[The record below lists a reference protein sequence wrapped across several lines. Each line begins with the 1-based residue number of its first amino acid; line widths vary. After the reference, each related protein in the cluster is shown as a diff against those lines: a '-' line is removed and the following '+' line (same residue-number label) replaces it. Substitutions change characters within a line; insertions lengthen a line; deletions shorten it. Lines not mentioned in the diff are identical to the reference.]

1 MTHLFTKYSL
11 KVYIRFYREFK
22 GKKIFGPK
30 YLCFVSWN
38 HFFISFKSI
47 LEEIY
52 SLSNEN
58 TNELIKV
65 ENILNFILF
74 RVLLPKY
81 EDTQISFTLNN
92 KIYRFNSNILYSE
105 MSLKILFTMISVENI
120 VKIVF
125 AYLMHSWI
133 IFLHSKYYN

>member
-1 MTHLFTKYSL
+1 MILMAHYAQVICKIKSYFMIAKQNL
-11 KVYIRFYREFK
+11 
-22 GKKIFGPK
+22 KIFGPK

-58 TNELIKV
+58 SHELIKV
-65 ENILNFILF
+65 ENILNSLLF

-81 EDTQISFTLNN
+81 EDAQISFTLNN
-92 KIYRFNSNILYSE
+92 KIFNFNSNILSSE
-105 MSLKILFTMISVENI
+105 LSLKILFQIISIENI

-133 IFLHSKYYN
+133 IFLHSK

>member
-1 MTHLFTKYSL
+1 M
-11 KVYIRFYREFK
+11 R

-38 HFFISFKSI
+38 PFFFSFKSI

-58 TNELIKV
+58 SNELIKV

-74 RVLLPKY
+74 RIILPKY
-81 EDTQISFTLNN
+81 EDTQLSFTLNY
-92 KIYRFNSNILYSE
+92 KIYRFNTNMLYSE
-105 MSLKILFTMISVENI
+105 LSLKILFQIISIENI

-133 IFLHSKYYN
+133 IFIHSK